1 MQSLENIRKKLLEL
15 STRNRLISFK
25 HSKTNCLRIV
35 NVSPDTLAKQL
46 IAEKELRFHPV
57 PEPSQDELIQKGYL
71 KKDSSGRLISLKKEP
86 EADEWAKIIWGN
98 LTYQVPQT
106 IEEMVPIEKPELSI
120 QTLLYPYELE
130 TRLRGLWQKSKS
142 SIEETGANILYMA
155 FGFLEWFDPA
165 DKNKKMKRL
174 APLFLIPVQL
184 KKGRLNKST
193 STYDYTIKYTEE
205 EIIQNI
211 SLLEKLRVDFNL
223 SLPDLDENLL
233 PEQYLHEVHQEI
245 IQKNQPEWKLHRYV
259 TLSLFNF
266 SKLLMYLDLSPDR
279 WPSDY
284 KITDHEIVSLF
295 IKGSTEIQSNEIQG
309 NYYVIDDEYQIDD
322 IADVHHKYPLIEDA
336 DSSQHSALIDSLK
349 GKHLVIEGPPGT
361 GKSQTITNLIG
372 AAMAHNKTVLF
383 VAEKLAALE
392 VVKGRLDKA
401 GLGDFCLEMHSHKS
415 QKKQVLDSIKTRLNK
430 KGKFRTPSEIDA
442 EIAQF
447 EKLKTKLKFHAE
459 IINSPYKNTTKTIH
473 DILIGASRYRKIIN
487 MNPKTIHPKGIN
499 GDNFDPIVQRE
510 TKELFFSYIN
520 IYKALINNTENA
532 SIKNHPWYG
541 IRNTHL
547 SSIDEDS
554 ILFALSS
561 WQTSIKKLISFKDN
575 LSKVLNC
582 NIDDLPDTLK
592 ELDILW
598 NKMAQIP
605 ELKGD
610 ELFFSLPALQGKN
623 LIDVQNMMA
632 VFYEIQDAYQ
642 ESSTFMDV
650 SILDNLEKINTFR
663 DGIDLLKKLTT
674 VSPDFDTINQMIQIS
689 TNLNDLLPKISQ
701 WVVDTTKLIGD
712 QTKEFFPPTESG
724 LKELKQYIATIA
736 ALKLTLW
743 KHRDPV
749 FENEELDRILPVIR
763 KEYNRLHALRN
774 ELQQIINIDTLP
786 ELSLTNELKDTIESG
801 GKFKWFKKDWR
812 TARKTMLAFRVNK
825 SVKFRKIRPQL
836 EKISEFIEAK
846 YQFEHN
852 KEYIDLLSQFFK
864 GLDTPMDDL
873 EDIRTWYRQVQ
884 NLYGVCFGHKIPLKD
899 SIIQMPID
907 VVVKM
912 HNFLKSGL
920 GKQLEDILDQLNQLK
935 TTFSLYKDFQ
945 NENKNLVNA
954 IQKLNK
960 RLINGSNKC
969 EPVLSDTSLSIDTI
983 SDRIALLE
991 KLKANLM
998 DWDKSDL
1005 IYQVFQG
1012 QIQLNHGLEADNE
1025 NALNCIQNTLSLAC
1039 HLDQKMTDS
1048 LISKKIYE
1056 QADETIF
1063 KQLNEISISF
1073 RNLLDDHQNQCNN
1086 FTNEVELN
1094 FDEWAFSC
1102 NDSLTLLFQR
1112 NQKALNHVPALHQW
1126 LAYIDVYAKLV
1137 ESGFIKLVDCI
1148 DNETI
1153 PLHNAESAFYAATYD
1168 CLALKILQ
1176 KYPELEKFSG
1186 HIHENYQKQF
1196 SEYDQNLKK
1205 LQSERI
1211 AWEIDQKVVP
1221 RGNFGGRVSEYT
1233 ECSLL
1238 EHECNKKMRHIPIRQ
1253 ILKRATRSLLA
1264 LKPCFMMGPMSVSHY
1279 LKPGEIVFDIVI
1291 MDEASQIKPEDALGI
1306 IARGKQ
1312 LVIVGDPKQLPP
1324 TTFFERIIDEND
1336 SDVTAIEESKSI
1348 LDAALPMFPLRRLRW
1363 HYRSAHESLIAF
1375 SNHYFYDNHLILF
1388 PSPHSKSDNL
1398 GIQYTRVNGSFV
1410 NRRNREE
1417 SIKISQ
1423 AVREHFINH
1432 KDESLGV
1439 VAMNSTQQNDIEQVI
1454 EELSKEDALF
1464 QGLLEKD
1471 QKKHETLFIKNLENV
1486 QGDERDVIFISMTY
1500 GPQTPGGKVFQRF
1513 GPINSSVGHRRLNV
1527 LFTRSRKRMNI
1538 FSSMNASDILVG
1550 PSSSRGVKA
1559 FRDFLKYA
1567 ETGELDQTID
1577 FSERPP
1583 DSDFEIDVAESLHKE
1598 GFQCTAQVGVA
1609 GFFIDIAVKD
1619 PGNPGQYLMGIECD
1633 GASYHSMKSTR
1644 DRDRLR
1650 QTILEQKGWCIR
1662 RIWSTDWYKNPGVI
1676 IQPIIQELKEM
1687 MSLKSGV
1694 K

>member
-1 MQSLENIRKKLLEL
+1 L
-15 STRNRLISFK
+15 
-25 HSKTNCLRIV
+25 
-35 NVSPDTLAKQL
+35 PDTLAKYL

-57 PEPSQDELIQKGYL
+57 PEPSQDELIQKGYF
-71 KKDSSGRLISLKKEP
+71 KKDRSGAFISVKKEP
-86 EADEWAKIIWGN
+86 GADEWAGNIWGKMP
-98 LTYQVPQT
+98 YQIPQT
-106 IEEMVPIEKPELSI
+106 KEEMVSIDKPELSI

-130 TRLRGLWQKSKS
+130 TRLRYLLQKSKS

-165 DKNKKMKRL
+165 DKHKKMKRL

-223 SLPDLDENLL
+223 SLPDLAENLL
-233 PEQYLHEVHQEI
+233 PEQYLQAVQQKI

-295 IKGSTEIQSNEIQG
+295 IEGSTESQSNDIQE

-392 VVKGRLDKA
+392 VVKRRLDKA

-415 QKKQVLDSIKTRLNK
+415 QKKQVLDSIKKRLNK
-430 KGKFRTPSEIDA
+430 KGTFRSPSEIDA

-459 IINSPYKNTTKTIH
+459 IVNTPYKNTAKTIH
-473 DILIGASRYRKIIN
+473 DILTGASRYRKKIN
-487 MNPKTIHPKGIN
+487 MNPKTIHPKGLN

-510 TKELFFSYIN
+510 TKELFCSYIN
-520 IYKALINNTENA
+520 IYKALINNKKENA

-554 ILFALSS
+554 VLSTLSS
-561 WQTSIKKLISFKDN
+561 WQASIEKLMSFKDD
-575 LSKVLNC
+575 LSKTLNC
-582 NIDDLPDTLK
+582 NTDDLPDTLK
-592 ELDILW
+592 GLDVLC
-598 NKMAQIP
+598 NEMAQLP
-605 ELKGD
+605 ELNGN
-610 ELFFSLPALQGKN
+610 ELLFSLPALQGN
-623 LIDVQNMMA
+623 HLIDVQNMMA
-632 VFYEIQDAYQ
+632 MFHEIQDAYQ
-642 ESSTFMDV
+642 ESSTFMDL
-650 SILDNLEKINTFR
+650 SILDTLEQIQTFR
-663 DGIDLLKKLTT
+663 DGIDSLKKLTP
-674 VSPDFDTINQMIQIS
+674 VSPDFDTIKQMIQIS
-689 TNLNDLLPKISQ
+689 TNLNDLLPNISQ
-701 WVVDTTKLIGD
+701 WVADITKRIGA
-712 QTKEFFPPTESG
+712 QTKEFFPTTESG
-724 LKELKQYIATIA
+724 LKEFKQYLSTIA
-736 ALKLTLW
+736 ALKLSLW
-743 KHRDPV
+743 KNRDPV
-749 FENEELDRILPVIR
+749 FENEELDRILPIIR
-763 KEYNRLHALRN
+763 KEFDRIHALRN
-774 ELQQIINIDTLP
+774 ELQQIINVDALP
-786 ELSLTNELKDTIESG
+786 ELSFTNELRDTIENG
-801 GKFKWFKKDWR
+801 GKFRWLKKDWR

-825 SVKFRKIRPQL
+825 RVKFRKIRPQL
-836 EKISEFIEAK
+836 EKISEYIESK
-846 YQFEHN
+846 FQFEHN
-852 KEYIDLLSQFFK
+852 KDYTDLLSHFFK
-864 GLDTPMDDL
+864 GLDTQMDDL
-873 EDIRTWYRQVQ
+873 EDISTWYRQIQ
-884 NLYGVCFGHKIPLKD
+884 SQYGVCFGRKIPLKD

-907 VVVKM
+907 VVEKM
-912 HNFLKSGL
+912 HDFLKSGV
-920 GKQLEDILDQLNQLK
+920 GKQLENVLDQLNQLK
-935 TTFSLYKDFQ
+935 TIFSLFKDLQ
-945 NENKNLVNA
+945 NENHNLVNA

-960 RLINGSNKC
+960 TLIHSCNQC

-983 SDRIALLE
+983 SERIALLE
-991 KLKANLM
+991 KLKENLI
-998 DWDKSDL
+998 DWEKSDL
-1005 IYQVFQG
+1005 IHQVFQG
-1012 QIQLNHGLEADNE
+1012 QIQLNHGLDMDNE
-1025 NALNCIQNTLSLAC
+1025 NALNCIHNTLSLAC

-1056 QADETIF
+1056 QPDESIF
-1063 KQLNEISISF
+1063 QQLNEISVVF
-1073 RNLLDDHQNQCNN
+1073 RNLLDDQQNQCKN
-1086 FTNEVELN
+1086 FINEVELN
-1094 FDEWAFSC
+1094 YDEWAFSC

-1112 NQKALNHVPALHQW
+1112 NQNALNHVPALHQW
-1126 LAYIDVYAKLV
+1126 LAYLGVYAQLV

-1148 DNETI
+1148 DHETI
-1153 PLHNAESAFYAATYD
+1153 PLHNAESAYYAATYD
-1168 CLALKILQ
+1168 CLAMKILQ
-1176 KYPELEKFSG
+1176 KYQELEKFSG

-1205 LQSERI
+1205 LQSKRI

-1253 ILKRATRSLLA
+1253 IIKRATRSLLA

-1312 LVIVGDPKQLPP
+1312 LIIVGDPKQLPP
-1324 TTFFERIIDEND
+1324 TTFFERIIDD
-1336 SDVTAIEESKSI
+1336 TGSDVTAIEESKSI

-1375 SNHYFYDNHLILF
+1375 SNHYFYDDHLILF

-1417 SIKISQ
+1417 SIEISH
-1423 AVREHFINH
+1423 AVREHFIKH

-1464 QGLLEKD
+1464 QRLLEKD
-1471 QKKHETLFIKNLENV
+1471 QKKHEALFIKNLENV

-1650 QTILEQKGWCIR
+1650 QNILEQKGWCIR
-1662 RIWSTDWYKNPGVI
+1662 RIWSTDWYKNPEVV

-1687 MSLKSGV
+1687 MSSV
-1694 K
+1694 NTPN